1 MWHNLEAEEVIR
13 QLETDKD
20 YGLSTEEAQKR
31 YEKYG
36 PNALEE
42 EKKKSIIVRFL
53 LQFKDFMVIILLI
66 AAAVSAIASGGE
78 ELLDSIIILA
88 IVVINAVLG
97 LIQESKAEQ
106 ALEALKKMSA
116 PHAKVL
122 RDGKVAQIETSKL
135 VVGDIIFLEAGDF
148 VPADGRII
156 ECANLKAEES
166 ALTGESV
173 PVEKSNAKI
182 DKEDVPIGDRFNMV
196 ISSSNIT
203 YGRCKAV
210 VTATGMDTEVGKIA
224 GMIME
229 EDSTKTP
236 LAQKL
241 DQIGKV
247 LGTVALAICAV
258 MFGLG
263 IMWGKEPLDMFMTSV
278 SLAVAAIPEGLPA
291 IVTIVLAM
299 GVSKMVKRNAIIR
312 KLPAV
317 ETLGSASVIC
327 SDKTGTLTQNKMTV
341 VKIEAFGNDEN
352 TAISLFSLCNDAR
365 VEKRGDGFVSFGDP
379 TETAMVEKAARMGIL
394 KDELERKMPRV
405 AEVPF
410 DSERKLMS
418 TIHKTEKGFRII
430 TKGAPDIMLQK
441 SIKVNYNGKEV
452 EKSEELIKLIND
464 ANENMAKD
472 ALRVLAAGYRDIET
486 LPDKIDA
493 QTIEKDLVFYAL
505 VGMIDPPREEVKD
518 AVKLCKDAGIRPVM
532 ITGDHITTAVAIAK
546 ELGISSGSD
555 KAMLGSDLDKLSDEE
570 FEKVIEDYSVFAR
583 VSPENKVRIVKAWQK
598 RGRIVAMT
606 GDGVNDAP
614 ALKIAD
620 IGCAMGITGTD
631 VAKGAADMVLTDD
644 NFATIVAA
652 VEEGRGVY
660 SNIKKAIHFLLSCNI
675 GEIVTLFIATIL
687 NFAQMP
693 LIPIQLLWVNL
704 ITDSLPALALGV
716 EPIDK
721 DIMKKPPRDPKKGV
735 FADGL
740 AVTICWQGFMVG
752 LITLAAYVI
761 GDMYY
766 GDHLEAN
773 TMAFA
778 VLALS
783 QLFHAFNVRS
793 EKSLFK
799 TGVFSNLPMIGAFLV
814 SFVLQCAVL
823 FVPFLQK
830 VFGVT
835 TLSYVEYLIVFGL
848 SVSPIVICEIV
859 KLIKNGAKR
868 K

>member
-598 RGRIVAMT
+598 RGKIVAMT

-631 VAKGAADMVLTDD
+631 VAKGTADMVLTDD

-716 EPIDK
+716 ESIDK

>member
-1 MWHNLEAEEVIR
+1 
-13 QLETDKD
+13 
-20 YGLSTEEAQKR
+20 
-31 YEKYG
+31 
-36 PNALEE
+36 
-42 EKKKSIIVRFL
+42 
-53 LQFKDFMVIILLI
+53 
-66 AAAVSAIASGGE
+66 
-78 ELLDSIIILA
+78 
-88 IVVINAVLG
+88 
-97 LIQESKAEQ
+97 
-106 ALEALKKMSA
+106 
-116 PHAKVL
+116 
-122 RDGKVAQIETSKL
+122 
-135 VVGDIIFLEAGDF
+135 
-148 VPADGRII
+148 
-156 ECANLKAEES
+156 
-166 ALTGESV
+166 
-173 PVEKSNAKI
+173 
-182 DKEDVPIGDRFNMV
+182 
-196 ISSSNIT
+196 
-203 YGRCKAV
+203 
-210 VTATGMDTEVGKIA
+210 
-224 GMIME
+224 
-229 EDSTKTP
+229 
-236 LAQKL
+236 
-241 DQIGKV
+241 
-247 LGTVALAICAV
+247 
-258 MFGLG
+258 
-263 IMWGKEPLDMFMTSV
+263 
-278 SLAVAAIPEGLPA
+278 
-291 IVTIVLAM
+291 
-299 GVSKMVKRNAIIR
+299 
-312 KLPAV
+312 
-317 ETLGSASVIC
+317 
-327 SDKTGTLTQNKMTV
+327 
-341 VKIEAFGNDEN
+341 
-352 TAISLFSLCNDAR
+352 
-365 VEKRGDGFVSFGDP
+365 
-379 TETAMVEKAARMGIL
+379 
-394 KDELERKMPRV
+394 
-405 AEVPF
+405 
-410 DSERKLMS
+410 
-418 TIHKTEKGFRII
+418 
-430 TKGAPDIMLQK
+430 
-441 SIKVNYNGKEV
+441 
-452 EKSEELIKLIND
+452 
-464 ANENMAKD
+464 
-472 ALRVLAAGYRDIET
+472 
-486 LPDKIDA
+486 
-493 QTIEKDLVFYAL
+493 
-505 VGMIDPPREEVKD
+505 
-518 AVKLCKDAGIRPVM
+518 M

-598 RGRIVAMT
+598 RGKIVAMT